1 MATKWKNTIENARN
15 TRAKILAF
23 FKKILEILKTQNG
36 RAAVLG
42 CLCLILAVFPFCN
55 IVSSYFSWYD
65 WWVCVLCG
73 LLLGLGCGLL
83 IQLRMDLTY
92 HKLIE
97 IPGGSYEDWKKTER
111 RQHRKLLL
119 IFLALPAL
127 LCAFLLFGT
136 YNYYSFWGYF
146 FYKWSMENV
155 IALFFIVVIVFLFC
169 ASAVHFCT
177 GKQLDALVERDR
189 AANQALLDAAL
200 TAERESVA
208 AAMAA
213 QKESVAAA
221 IRSEKLKVDLISNVS
236 HDLKTPL
243 TSMVG
248 YIDLLKKE
256 ELSDTCADYVEVLSG
271 KAQKLKEMIESLFS
285 LAKTSSGNIELNPQP
300 LNLNRLLEQICA
312 DMDDKIADS
321 GLEFVTELTAED
333 AELVTDSGYLYRI
346 CQNLVENALKY
357 SALHTRVFLKTISTA
372 TETGNTL
379 RFEITNT
386 AGYRM
391 NFTKEQIVERF
402 ARGDESR
409 TTEGNGL
416 GLAIVNT
423 YTAAL
428 GGSFD
433 VRIDCDQFKAVV
445 TFDRLSTKRPNA
457 S

>member
-1 MATKWKNTIENARN
+1 
-15 TRAKILAF
+15 
-23 FKKILEILKTQNG
+23 
-36 RAAVLG
+36 
-42 CLCLILAVFPFCN
+42 
-55 IVSSYFSWYD
+55 
-65 WWVCVLCG
+65 
-73 LLLGLGCGLL
+73 
-83 IQLRMDLTY
+83 
-92 HKLIE
+92 
-97 IPGGSYEDWKKTER
+97 
-111 RQHRKLLL
+111 
-119 IFLALPAL
+119 
-127 LCAFLLFGT
+127 
-136 YNYYSFWGYF
+136 
-146 FYKWSMENV
+146 
-155 IALFFIVVIVFLFC
+155 
-169 ASAVHFCT
+169 
-177 GKQLDALVERDR
+177 
-189 AANQALLDAAL
+189 
-200 TAERESVA
+200 
-208 AAMAA
+208 MAA